1 MGLKLN
7 LGCGKNILE
16 GWVNIDSADLPGVDW
31 VANLEPPFYYR
42 HTSGPPLEALIG
54 RSQLPFGDGSVS
66 EFLMSHV
73 LEHITHTLDLMQEL
87 YRIAEPDAEMLI
99 RVPYGA
105 SNDAHED
112 PTHVRQYFT
121 GSFAYFSQP
130 IYWRADYGYRGDWQ
144 PEHISLALN
153 EVRYRHVSKHQAMGE
168 IMGYR
173 NVVLEMVC
181 RMRAVKP
188 MRERRRELMVKPE
201 ISIVLVDDNMRYVRD
216 LE

>member
-1 MGLKLN
+1 MSLKLN

-16 GWVNIDSADLPGVDW
+16 GWENIDQIPGPGVDLKACLDPLGHESNVAEDYW
-31 VANLEPPFYYR
+31 V
-42 HTSGPPLEALIG
+42 SG
-54 RSQLPFGDGSVS
+54 LPYEDNSVS

-73 LEHITHTLDLMQEL
+73 LEHITHTLELMQEL

-153 EVRYRHVSKHQAMGE
+153 DVRYRHVSKHQAMGE

-188 MRERRRELMVKPE
+188 MRERKRELMVKPE
-201 ISIVLVDDNMRYVRD
+201 ISIVLVDDEMKYVRD

>member
-1 MGLKLN
+1 MSLKLN

-16 GWVNIDSADLPGVDW
+16 GWVNVDKHGIEGVNLAVDLDEGTDTYFPY
-31 VANLEPPFYYR
+31 E
-42 HTSGPPLEALIG
+42 
-54 RSQLPFGDGSVS
+54 DGTVS

-188 MRERRRELMVKPE
+188 MRERRRELIVKPE
-201 ISIVLVDDNMRYVRD
+201 ISIVLVDDNLRYVRD

>member
-7 LGCGKNILE
+7 LGCGTNILE
-16 GWVNIDSADLPGVDW
+16 GWVNVDKFATGGVNLGIDLDEGTDTRFPYED
-31 VANLEPPFYYR
+31 N
-42 HTSGPPLEALIG
+42 
-54 RSQLPFGDGSVS
+54 SVS

-153 EVRYRHVSKHQAMGE
+153 EARYGRVSKQQAMGE

-201 ISIVLVDDNMRYVRD
+201 ISIVLVDDEMRYVRD